1 VTLQR
6 RRSRE
11 ALPFQPFLEH
21 RMVER
26 ELQQRIRRF
35 PPLDRPRKEVGDVI
49 HPGPNRVAPVIIP
62 ASGPA

>member
-1 VTLQR
+1 M
-6 RRSRE
+6 
-11 ALPFQPFLEH
+11 
-21 RMVER
+21 MVER

-62 ASGPA
+62 VSGPA